1 MHRPRVR
8 IDIHLSVKGQFEDSI
23 GQQDRDLEEE
33 ADETM
38 KELEGL
44 KDYLDLVKTN
54 WHNVNVGLEV
64 TAGMNDDK
72 NRRQQGLTTTII
84 DSVCA
89 YFL

>member
-84 DSVCA
+84 GSVCA